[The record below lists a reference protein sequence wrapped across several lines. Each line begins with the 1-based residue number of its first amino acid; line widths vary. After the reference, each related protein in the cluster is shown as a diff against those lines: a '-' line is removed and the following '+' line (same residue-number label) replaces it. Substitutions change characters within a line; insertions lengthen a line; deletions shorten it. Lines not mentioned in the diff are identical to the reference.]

1 MCVKQNC
8 GDFREKSGS
17 FQHMRAFQKQ
27 LSAGVGICSLHTSPV
42 EGSLLGLGSGQRD
55 SGQVTKPL
63 LYKSFSTA
71 SALPQSK
78 SQTVL
83 CFQSGMRIQNPHLN
97 MINFQD
103 NTWK

>member
-55 SGQVTKPL
+55 SGSNEATALQEL
-63 LYKSFSTA
+63 FNSFS
-71 SALPQSK
+71 SATVKIPNCALLSEWNEDSK
-78 SQTVL
+78 SSFKYDKL
-83 CFQSGMRIQNPHLN
+83 PR
-97 MINFQD
+97 
-103 NTWK
+103 